1 MVRLM
6 LVFAPAAFI
15 VAGIGLSGA
24 FDVFKS
30 AKFQLVILVFH
41 FLACALC
48 WSHVVLTTHRLMVLR
63 HVLVER
69 FTHIL
74 SITMPENSKLFVLI
88 IALN

>member
-15 VAGIGLSGA
+15 VAGIALSGA
-24 FDVFKS
+24 FDVFKCS
-30 AKFQLVILVFH
+30 VKFQLVILVFH
-41 FLACALC
+41 FLACAHC

-74 SITMPENSKLFVLI
+74 SITMPEIQNYLF
-88 IALN
+88 